1 MISAVILE
9 SADVEGL
16 PQSPGAIGFG
26 MIVLGLVA
34 AKCSPSCGFDARL
47 RYPRRS
53 LAITLTLL
61 AFSPYITWRI
71 VEDVRY
77 TSSLNSWI
85 ADRYGVSVAQV
96 HPAIFDAAAAH
107 MLIHAH
113 YYLATSSNV
122 DPTRR
127 QAFEQWAAG
136 WLLPR
141 VATATP
147 EQAGWILTL
156 GVKPRA
162 VGPPLK
168 RTWRIWPA
176 VTGTPPAYLGEV
188 RR

>member
-1 MISAVILE
+1 M
-9 SADVEGL
+9 EGL
-16 PQSPGAIGFG
+16 PQSPGAIGIG
-26 MIVLGLVA
+26 MIVLGLVVA
-34 AKCSPSCGFDARL
+34 ALAIVWF
-47 RYPRRS
+47 RRS
-53 LAITLTLL
+53 AAVFTPVLAIALTLI

-107 MLIHAH
+107 MPLHAR
-113 YYLATSSNV
+113 YYLATAPNV

-147 EQAGWILTL
+147 GQAGWILTL
-156 GVKPRA
+156 GVMPRA
-162 VGPPLK
+162 VGPALR

-176 VTGTPPAYLGEV
+176 VTGAPPAYLGEV